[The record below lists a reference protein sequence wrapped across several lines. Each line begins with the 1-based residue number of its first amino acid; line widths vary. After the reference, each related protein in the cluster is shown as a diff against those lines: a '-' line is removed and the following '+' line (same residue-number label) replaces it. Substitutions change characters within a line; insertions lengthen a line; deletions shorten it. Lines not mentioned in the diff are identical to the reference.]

1 MRDPSPLL
9 SPGGTVHAGYASE
22 SDVRT
27 PTIEV
32 ARLLAQGNS
41 PVRLRLVDGSEH
53 LGRMRTEL
61 LSERSISVFISR
73 SPGDGAT
80 IYIDDIAELE
90 PIDATELA

>member
-1 MRDPSPLL
+1 
-9 SPGGTVHAGYASE
+9 
-22 SDVRT
+22 
-27 PTIEV
+27 
-32 ARLLAQGNS
+32 
-41 PVRLRLVDGSEH
+41 
-53 LGRMRTEL
+53 MRTEL